1 MLCVVAP
8 VLHKYVPV
16 LDEAVRITLP
26 PMQKVKGPFAVIVG
40 TPVGVTITV
49 TAAEVPPHKPVVVT
63 V

>member
-40 TPVGVTITV
+40 TPVGVTTTV
-49 TAAEVPPHKPVVVT
+49 TAAEVPLHKPVVVT

>member
-1 MLCVVAP
+1 MLWVVAP

-16 LDEAVRITLP
+16 LDEAVRIPLP

-40 TPVGVTITV
+40 TPVWVTTTV
-49 TAAEVPPHKPVVVT
+49 TAAEVPPHKHVVVT